1 MQKSNQPTQETDKN
15 KGDQSAVEQQKKE
28 TMKNPSPENMGGAQN
43 AQQADDQVTNKSQQ
57 SNNNDGARMNPTNT
71 GSESMTAQ
79 DHDRMEERAKG
90 MTGQGAGSQSN
101 PNMSGNQSN
110 PNMSGNQSNPNM
122 SGQSNPNMSGS
133 QSNPGI
139 TGQGGREQQPMDQAN
154 KEQRQY
160 ASANDQ
166 ESNENQDDTGKGR
179 EQGNTMSAGQQQKG
193 NTNSPGQGPSKNQ
206 GK

>member
-1 MQKSNQPTQETDKN
+1 VAEELHLFHLLLTKKRLAMQKTNQPTQETDKN

-57 SNNNDGARMNPTNT
+57 SNNNDGTRMNPTNT

-79 DHDRMEERAKG
+79 DHDRMEERSKG

-101 PNMSGNQSN
+101 PG
-110 PNMSGNQSNPNM
+110 
-122 SGQSNPNMSGS
+122 MSGS

-139 TGQGGREQQPMDQAN
+139 TGQGGREQQPVNQTN
-154 KEQRQY
+154 KGQRQY
-160 ASANDQ
+160 GAANDQ
-166 ESNENQDDTGKGR
+166 ESDENQDDTGQGR
-179 EQGNTMSAGQQQKG
+179 EQGNTMGAGQQQKG
-193 NTNSPGQGPSKNQ
+193 GAGSSGQGPSKNQ
-206 GK
+206 GR